1 MNVRAS
7 VEADLVRISEIEK
20 SAFLSSAWTK
30 TMIFDEIKLNID
42 RKTWVIDLDK
52 KLVGYCMLRY
62 GPNEV
67 HLVNMAV
74 DPSVQ
79 KTGVGKKLL
88 NHILDNIPKYS
99 SAYLEVKRGNFPAIK
114 LYLNAGFKDIAIRED
129 YYPDGEDAIVMCLN
143 K

>member
-20 SAFLSSAWTK
+20 KAFSNSVWTK
-30 TMIFDEIKLNID
+30 AMIFDELKLNID

-52 KLVGYCMLRY
+52 KLVGYCMFRY

-67 HLVNMAV
+67 YIVNMAV

-88 NHILDNIPKYS
+88 NHFLDNIPKDS

-114 LYLNAGFKDIAIRED
+114 LYLNAGFEDIAIREG
-129 YYPDGEDAIVMCLN
+129 YYSDGEDAIVMCL
-143 K
+143 KK

>member
-20 SAFLSSAWTK
+20 RAFSNSVWTK
-30 TMIFDEIKLNID
+30 AMIFDELKLNID

-52 KLVGYCMLRY
+52 KLVGYCMSRY

-88 NHILDNIPKYS
+88 NHFLDNIPKDS

-114 LYLNAGFKDIAIRED
+114 LYLNAGFEDIAIREG
-129 YYPDGEDAIVMCLN
+129 YYSDGEDAIVMCL
-143 K
+143 KK